1 MNSVFVPEEEIRRQL
16 ETAEIY
22 GNRYPG
28 GKYRVECFG
37 CQQNEADAER
47 IAGIAEAMGYVP
59 AEGREDADLIVI
71 NTCAVREHAELRA
84 LSNTGGL
91 KKLKKKN
98 PGLIIAV
105 CGCMAQ
111 EQSRTDQLMGSYPYV
126 DIVFGTDRIHT
137 LPELV
142 SKVRERRERIFAVTR
157 APHSEFGNI
166 AEGLPAVRPV
176 RHRAWLSVMYGCDNF
191 CSYCIV
197 PYVRGRERSR
207 RERDVLDEARAY
219 IADGAKEITL
229 LGQNVNSYRGEEGF
243 DFPSLLLA
251 VCELEG
257 DFRVRFMTSHP
268 KDCSDRLIEACR
280 HPKAAPHIHLPFQ
293 SGSDRILK
301 LMNRRYTREQYLEK
315 VALLRREIPEAE
327 ITTDLIVGF
336 PTETEEDFA
345 GTLSLVEEA
354 DFSSAFTFVYS
365 PRTGTKAATME
376 GQIPE
381 EVSKERIARLIGRV
395 NENTRRKSER
405 YVGKTI
411 EILCE
416 DFDAKKGLYLGREQL
431 GRMGYFASAENCVGK
446 FVQMKVTRA
455 NGVSLYG
462 ELI

>member
-301 LMNRRYTREQYLEK
+301 LMNRHYTVSQYLER
-315 VALLRREIPEAE
+315 VETIRRVLPDAAL
-327 ITTDLIVGF
+327 TTDVICGF
-336 PTETEEDFA
+336 PGETESDFE
-345 GTLSLVEEA
+345 GTLEVVRQSRF
-354 DFSSAFTFVYS
+354 DMIFTFLYS
-365 PRTGTKAATME
+365 PRPGTRAAEME
-376 GQIPE
+376 DQVPH
-381 EVSKERIARLIGRV
+381 EVKVRRFGALSELENSIARENNEALVGSVQRVLCDETGEICTGRSGQNKPV
-395 NENTRRKSER
+395 SFTS
-405 YVGKTI
+405 
-411 EILCE
+411 
-416 DFDAKKGLYLGREQL
+416 
-431 GRMGYFASAENCVGK
+431 ASARVGEFTDVVIK
-446 FVQMKVTRA
+446 SAEAYR
-455 NGVSLYG
+455 LCG
-462 ELI
+462 EEK